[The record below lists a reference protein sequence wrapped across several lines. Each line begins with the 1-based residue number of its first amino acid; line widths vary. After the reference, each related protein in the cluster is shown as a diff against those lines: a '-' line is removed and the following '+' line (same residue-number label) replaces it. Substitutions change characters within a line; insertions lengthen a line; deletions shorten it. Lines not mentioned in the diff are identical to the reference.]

1 MHNLENSHK
10 NRNTMYKKWYT
21 QNKSQD
27 IKFINISW
35 KQWKKSATADR
46 EFLLWSRGE
55 LSISQILFMKS
66 SLSL

>member
-1 MHNLENSHK
+1 
-10 NRNTMYKKWYT
+10 MYKKWYT